1 MSKVTNDVDN
11 KASYND
17 FKKAMEALNRTMTK
31 NSKGE
36 VAIAPLGEMGS
47 VEVETISSGSLVLD
61 SLAGGGF
68 PRGRLV
74 EIYGPEASGKTS
86 IALNAIADVQRKGGN
101 ALFIDAEQ
109 ALDPNYARILGVD
122 TDKLGITQLSI
133 AEQILYTARTLAESG
148 TVDLIVIDS
157 VASMIPQEEFD
168 NPDKV
173 QVALLARVLSKHLRM
188 LATVANQNNC
198 TIILLNQIREKV
210 GVMFGN
216 PETTPGGRALKFFA
230 SQRIHVSRVGQY
242 KEGNEILGTEVRFRI
257 VKNKIA
263 PPFAVGTTILTFAQ
277 GINRPAELIEV
288 GPEYGSLNVRGRTYS
303 FASENPEKFED
314 RFEFTDEG
322 EVKLGTSKKAAMEA
336 LEQDKELFEEVAER
350 TRHILEFKREGR
362 SMEDALKALQADAP
376 EELKGEEEV
385 F

>member
-1 MSKVTNDVDN
+1 MSKVDTTGVKNS
-11 KASYND
+11 ASYKD
-17 FKKAMEALNRTMTK
+17 FQKAMESLDREIARQDKSND
-31 NSKGE
+31 GE
-36 VAIAPLGEMGS
+36 VNIAPLGEMRS

-68 PRGRLV
+68 PKGRII

-109 ALDPNYARILGVD
+109 ALDPGYARILGVD

-133 AEQILYTARTLAESG
+133 AEQILYVARKMASSG

-157 VASMIPQEEFD
+157 VAAMIPKEEYE

-173 QVALLARVLSKHLRM
+173 QVALLARVLSKHLRL

-242 KEGNEILGTEVRFRI
+242 KEGSEILGTEVRFRI

-263 PPFAVGTTILTFAQ
+263 PPFEVGTTILTFAQ
-277 GINRPAELIEV
+277 GINRPAEIVEV
-288 GPEYGSLNVRGRTYS
+288 GPQYDVINLQGRTYS
-303 FASENPEKFED
+303 FAAKDVEKYTD
-314 RFEFTDEG
+314 RFELTDEG
-322 EVKLGTSKKAAMEA
+322 EVKIATSKKAAIEA
-336 LEQDKELFEEVAER
+336 LQENEDLFAEVAAKLSQVLSEER
-350 TRHILEFKREGR
+350 SGKMGDLED
-362 SMEDALKALQADAP
+362 SD
-376 EELKGEEEV
+376 EEENV
-385 F
+385 FA